1 MKKIWVSLVVL
12 FLLMGVMI
20 QPVRA
25 DMAPPYMP
33 PGSNV
38 VPGAETTQV
47 RMVAE
52 TVVLTVSKYPDNPE
66 FTVARTVATFIMR
79 NLGTVEEK
87 MKARFPLRTDTT
99 ICSYDY
105 CPEITDLIVRVNGDV
120 IPTKRQMLPFTYTT
134 YIVYEI
140 PWAVFDVTF
149 PPAKDVIVEVS
160 YTADAYGYY
169 PFQAFDYI
177 LETGAGW
184 KDTIGSADIVVRFPY
199 EVNKYNVW
207 LEDAPGGGFGQT
219 SAGGIL
225 SGKEIRWHFDN
236 LEPTRKDNFRILF
249 IAPSL
254 WESIL
259 RDSEIVA
266 KYSKDGEAWGRLG
279 KAYKEAALLPGK
291 FIKRSDTAG
300 LEMYQMSH
308 DAYEKC
314 LILLPNDSLWHFGY
328 AELLWSHY
336 FSDILLDGT
345 PDSEGILP
353 KIFSELEIAL
363 ELDPNNQQA
372 KDLLEWISNAIP
384 GSVVK
389 TDSGYILSTPTV
401 IPSPT
406 PSLSPTPPPTL
417 SRKDIVLLTSE
428 AKKQT
433 QLHTPEPENTVVSTP
448 KPVTSENMP
457 VCGGTAIVLPA
468 LAGMLWLFRRK
479 RSV

>member
-1 MKKIWVSLVVL
+1 MKKLWVSLVLL

-52 TVVLTVSKYPDNPE
+52 MVVLTVSKYPDSPE

-120 IPTKRQMLPFTYTT
+120 IPTERQMLPFTYTT

-169 PFQAFDYI
+169 PFHVIDYI

-184 KDTIGSADIVVRFPY
+184 KDTIGSADIIMQFPY
-199 EVNKYNVW
+199 EVSEKNTVSGIGYA
-207 LEDAPGGGFGQT
+207 ET
-219 SAGGIL
+219 SAGGSIR
-225 SGKEIRWHFDN
+225 GNEIRWHFDN
-236 LEPTRKDNFRILF
+236 LEPTRKDNFQVVFL
-249 IAPSL
+249 APSL
-254 WESIL
+254 WEVIL
-259 RDSEIVA
+259 RETDIVT
-266 KYSKDGEAWGRLG
+266 KYPKDGEAWGRLG
-279 KAYKEAALLPGK
+279 KAYKEAALVPGK
-291 FIKRSDTAG
+291 YFVRDD
-300 LEMYQMSH
+300 EMFQLSRK
-308 DAYEKC
+308 AYENC
-314 LILLPNDSLWHFGY
+314 LMLLPDDSLWHFGY
-328 AELLWSHY
+328 AELLWAYYFHY
-336 FSDILLDGT
+336 IENNGNMDN
-345 PDSEGILP
+345 EGILP
-353 KIFSELEIAL
+353 LILSHLQTAMAI
-363 ELDPNNQQA
+363 DPNNQKA
-372 KDLLEWISNAIP
+372 RDLLNWMMDWVPEAIQ
-384 GSVVK
+384 VK
-389 TDSGYILSTPTV
+389 DENFIYLGLTATPLPPTPRRHSTDTATPTR
-401 IPSPT
+401 T
-406 PSLSPTPPPTL
+406 PYPASTRTSLPPTETENSFPPTETPVAANPL
-417 SRKDIVLLTSE
+417 CGSSVLIV
-428 AKKQT
+428 
-433 QLHTPEPENTVVSTP
+433 
-448 KPVTSENMP
+448 PV
-457 VCGGTAIVLPA
+457 
-468 LAGMLWLFRRK
+468 LAGAIWIARRRK
-479 RSV
+479 Y